1 MFADPATSVATLDHE
16 RLGTSGAT
24 FPWRVGH
31 PARPSPPG
39 RRRADALPPAVP
51 HGRTLRVPGRGRGGA
66 AAHPESWPRPA
77 AARPLP
83 FPARPAR
90 HVAAAAGTGAAG
102 SRGARSMRGARSGQ
116 GAAPAQWVL
125 IAPGNPAGPLRR
137 GAALQQRPALL
148 PRRPARAGGGRSSP
162 GPGAGAGAAAGG
174 RAPPGCA
181 RPLWDTASARG
192 PARYPPSPLQGPR
205 FPRSISAFNLCLS
218 LGFCQ
223 GLLPPMSL
231 MGSGC
236 PLARAGGP
244 PCLHPLSSFLQ
255 ILKETV

>member
-1 MFADPATSVATLDHE
+1 MFSDPVTSVATLDHE

-39 RRRADALPPAVP
+39 RRRADALPPAAP
-51 HGRTLRVPGRGRGGA
+51 HGRTLRAPGRGRGGA

-83 FPARPAR
+83 FSARPAR
-90 HVAAAAGTGAAG
+90 HVAAAAAGTGAAG

-137 GAALQQRPALL
+137 GAALPQRPALL
-148 PRRPARAGGGRSSP
+148 PAGRLGRV
-162 GPGAGAGAAAGG
+162 A
-174 RAPPGCA
+174 CA
-181 RPLWDTASARG
+181 RPRG
-192 PARYPPSPLQGPR
+192 PGQVPGLLRAAGPR
-205 FPRSISAFNLCLS
+205 PGVQGRFGTRPLHEAPHGTRPPLS
-218 LGFCQ
+218 RD
-223 GLLPPMSL
+223 PVS
-231 MGSGC
+231 
-236 PLARAGGP
+236 LARSVHLIYV
-244 PCLHPLSSFLQ
+244 CH
-255 ILKETV
+255 